1 MILGTSIWILETNNP
16 WLLTRGVSTVAIQA
30 ALFTIGNRYSS
41 EGIKDEGG
49 DVLEAICRKMGWDLV
64 ARQVLG
70 DSEQDLSQHLIQ
82 TADSGTVDVIFTVDG
97 IGIQSK
103 DQVPEAM
110 YHVCEKW
117 IPGFPELIRAR
128 AFEKTP
134 GIALTRGVAGI
145 RGKTL
150 IVNLPGTP
158 TAIKDSM
165 DVLKPVLRLVVEQI
179 KGTAV

>member
-1 MILGTSIWILETNNP
+1 M
-16 WLLTRGVSTVAIQA
+16 AIQA
-30 ALFTIGNRYSS
+30 ALFTVGDRYNT
-41 EGIKDEGG
+41 EGVKDEGG
-49 DVLEAICRKMGWDLV
+49 DVLEAILRKMGWDLV

-70 DSEQDLSQHLIQ
+70 DSEEGLSQHLLQ
-82 TADSGTVDVIFTVDG
+82 TADSGTVDIILTVDG

-103 DQVPEAM
+103 DHVPEAM

-128 AFEKTP
+128 AFENTP
-134 GIALTRGVAGI
+134 GVGLTRGVAGI

-165 DVLKPVLRLVVEQI
+165 DVLKPVLRLVIDQI